1 MKKIITIA
9 ALLIAFTA
17 AHAQTN
23 ETASTD
29 KKTNE
34 ATKPVDKKDTQAPA
48 AKDATASYDDDS
60 SQYVGTNDFYL
71 KMIREGVK
79 KG

>member
-9 ALLIAFTA
+9 ALLIAFSA

-23 ETASTD
+23 NTIAAD
-29 KKTNE
+29 KK
-34 ATKPVDKKDTQAPA
+34 ATETTKATGAKDTKTPA

-60 SQYVGTNDFYL
+60 SQYIGTNDFYL